1 MKRDAISKINSS
13 FLSCAKDTETI
24 LSKLF
29 IENKLDSNILK
40 RLLTINTKDCLS
52 NQTSEVYKK
61 KIEEIDLKKLI
72 DENYI
77 RLAPKLRFPEH
88 EEVKSYIILT
98 YDNFVPNV
106 TNSPEFRDCII
117 TFDIICHTD
126 CWYLGDYEVRP
137 LKIAGYI
144 DGLLNRAKLS
154 GIGELNFIGCNML
167 VLDENLSGYSLAYRA
182 IHGSDDKIHSREE

>member
-98 YDNFVPNV
+98 YDNFMPNV

-154 GIGELNFIGCNML
+154 GIGELNFMGCNML

-182 IHGSDDKIHSREE
+182 IHGSDDKIPSREE

>member
-61 KIEEIDLKKLI
+61 KIEETDLKKLI

-98 YDNFVPNV
+98 YDNFMPNV

-154 GIGELNFIGCNML
+154 GIGELNFMGCNML

-182 IHGSDDKIHSREE
+182 IHGSDDKIPSREE

>member
-98 YDNFVPNV
+98 YDNFMPNA

-154 GIGELNFIGCNML
+154 GIGELNFMGCNML

-182 IHGSDDKIHSREE
+182 IHGSDDKIPSREE